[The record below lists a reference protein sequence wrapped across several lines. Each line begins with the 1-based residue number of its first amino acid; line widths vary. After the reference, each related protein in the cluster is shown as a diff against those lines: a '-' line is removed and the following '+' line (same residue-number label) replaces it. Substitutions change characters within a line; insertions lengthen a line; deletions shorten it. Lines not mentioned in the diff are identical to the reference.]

1 MNKKKRKNSGQWIGV
16 LIYMLIGVGCG
27 VLIMRYMELMTGDSG
42 HIGKQMVLF
51 GVLALSVYA
60 AIALQTVI
68 HEAGHLVFGLAT
80 GYQFSSFRIFS
91 WMWVKENG
99 KLYFKRLSIAGTGG
113 QCLMAPP
120 DLKDGKMPFLLYNF
134 GGAIMNLIASAVFFG
149 ISLVLPSSSLLVL
162 LFQVLALI
170 GAAFAA
176 MNGVPLRFGPV
187 DNDGCNALSMMR
199 SSEAVRAFYIQL
211 KANELISK
219 GTRLK
224 DMPAEWFA
232 VPGDKAMRNRIVA
245 STGALCCSRLMD
257 EHRFAEAD
265 TLMEH
270 LLSIE
275 NGIVEL
281 HRSLMIC
288 DRIFVETI
296 GGNRKDVLESLMTK
310 DQERM
315 MKAMKQY
322 PSVLRTKYACEL
334 ISERD
339 EAKAKKTE
347 EEFERCA
354 RNYPY
359 QSDIAAERELM
370 QIARDRESQGRSE

>member
-1 MNKKKRKNSGQWIGV
+1 MDSRGTQLVTRLHRHGVEPGDISGDLPSGGYTMNKKKRKNSGQWIGV
-16 LIYMLIGVGCG
+16 LLYMLIGVGCG
-27 VLIMRYMELMTGDSG
+27 VLIMRYMDLMTGDSG

-99 KLYFKRLSIAGTGG
+99 KLHFKRLSIAGTGG

-120 DLKDGKMPFLLYNF
+120 ELKDGKMPFLLYNF

-149 ISLVLPSSSLLVL
+149 ISLLLPSSSLLVL

-176 MNGVPLRFGPV
+176 MNGVPLRLGPV

-224 DMPAEWFA
+224 DMPAEWFV
-232 VPGDKAMRNRIVA
+232 VPGDEAMRNSIVA
-245 STGALCCSRLMD
+245 STGALC
-257 EHRFAEAD
+257 
-265 TLMEH
+265 
-270 LLSIE
+270 LLSAITD
-275 NGIVEL
+275 NKHYRQKSI
-281 HRSLMIC
+281 
-288 DRIFVETI
+288 I
-296 GGNRKDVLESLMTK
+296 GSF
-310 DQERM
+310 
-315 MKAMKQY
+315 
-322 PSVLRTKYACEL
+322 S
-334 ISERD
+334 
-339 EAKAKKTE
+339 
-347 EEFERCA
+347 A
-354 RNYPY
+354 RNTETNIFLMN
-359 QSDIAAERELM
+359 QAE
-370 QIARDRESQGRSE
+370 